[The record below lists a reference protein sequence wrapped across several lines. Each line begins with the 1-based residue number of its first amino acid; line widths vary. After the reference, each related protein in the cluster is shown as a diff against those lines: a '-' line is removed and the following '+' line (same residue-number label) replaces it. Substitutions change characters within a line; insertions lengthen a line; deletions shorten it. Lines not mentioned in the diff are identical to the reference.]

1 MQSMVLVF
9 FSFIL
14 FLVIGNIAIVN
25 LSKYLYFIIL
35 HQDLS
40 EIIKLFIKII
50 ISTCNYEI

>member
-40 EIIKLFIKII
+40 EIIK
-50 ISTCNYEI
+50 